1 MKKILP
7 TVLVLALC
15 VSCATATRVGLAGA
29 GAVGGSLL
37 GPGGTF
43 TGAAV
48 GVASADIL
56 LQEETIE
63 EQQETIQALTAGD
76 VESISKPFVDRAMDK
91 VYSFLKTV
99 LIAVGLFLLG
109 SFLWT
114 HKRKRHAQRYY
125 ETIDRWLQEEKD
137 EQE

>member
-1 MKKILP
+1 MKKILS

-43 TGAAV
+43 AGAAV

-56 LQEETIE
+56 LHEETIE
-63 EQQETIQALTAGD
+63 EQQEAIQALSRGD
-76 VESISKPFVDRAMDK
+76 VESISKPFVDKALEQ
-91 VYSFLKTV
+91 VYSFLKMV
-99 LIAVGLFLLG
+99 LISIGLFLLG

-114 HKRKRHAQRYY
+114 HKRKRYAQRYY
-125 ETIDRWLQEEKD
+125 QTIDRWLEEEKN
-137 EQE
+137 E